1 VRGNGRKL
9 MPCKYFTLV
18 FFMFVLKLQLLNKN
32 MKKYGFENSLVK
44 MVIKIPVFEAFEK
57 VFG

>member
-1 VRGNGRKL
+1 
-9 MPCKYFTLV
+9 
-18 FFMFVLKLQLLNKN
+18 MFVLKLQLLNKN